1 MSGDFLG
8 KYILMLFY
16 VHYFIVSLQIYD
28 VLDIVAVL
36 LSLYSHSFG
45 LMFSLFTSLIVDCFE
60 VFISLG
66 RLDD

>member
-45 LMFSLFTSLIVDCFE
+45 LMFPLFTSLIVDCFE